1 MPFGG
6 AVAQGMHC
14 EAGPVDT
21 AVSILWL
28 QVVLFLYIVAY
39 HSADIL
45 SCGKGEGSAGMR
57 SAWSFFF
64 S

>member
-6 AVAQGMHC
+6 GIAQGVHC

-28 QVVLFLYIVAY
+28 QVVLFLYIVES

-45 SCGKGEGSAGMR
+45 SCGKGGGVSWHEKCLE
-57 SAWSFFF
+57 FF